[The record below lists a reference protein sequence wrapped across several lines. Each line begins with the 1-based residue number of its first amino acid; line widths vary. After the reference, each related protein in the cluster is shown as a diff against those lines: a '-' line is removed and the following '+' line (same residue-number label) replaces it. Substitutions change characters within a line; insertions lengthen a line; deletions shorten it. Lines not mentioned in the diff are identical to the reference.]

1 MTISETEAQIINEN
15 SENID
20 MQDIGLFWQLTIKTI
35 DDLRI
40 VGSEHLTLEMYVM
53 QLTHVINIESN
64 TKIDSHDNTNLNLKR
79 KNLISEEFAV
89 EKKEEKKISTEAKN
103 QLKNTDQI
111 KNKPQNNDTSKN
123 FENRIQISS
132 FQDLIELANNL
143 ETLLMVYLFSS
154 NY

>member
-1 MTISETEAQIINEN
+1 
-15 SENID
+15 
-20 MQDIGLFWQLTIKTI
+20 
-35 DDLRI
+35 
-40 VGSEHLTLEMYVM
+40 MYVM
-53 QLTHVINIESN
+53 QLTHIINIESN

-132 FQDLIELANNL
+132 FQDLIELANKEKFKLVINYQVDM
-143 ETLLMVYLFSS
+143 ETKVLYQKFFQLKICLIWKMELLWIFCFHL
-154 NY
+154 